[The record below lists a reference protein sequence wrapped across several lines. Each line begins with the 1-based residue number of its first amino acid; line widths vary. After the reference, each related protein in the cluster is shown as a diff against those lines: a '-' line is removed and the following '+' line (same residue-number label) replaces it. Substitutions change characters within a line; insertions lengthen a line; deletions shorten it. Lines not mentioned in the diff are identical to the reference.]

1 MAQAADF
8 QGDVNIRG
16 TLSCTTLS
24 VPAGTIENDDVA
36 ASAAISA
43 SKLQSCFNLQHSQTG
58 TVAAVAGVYLRTCRG
73 TGQIVAIEAA
83 LEETIPSG
91 DRTVTIDLQLGNA
104 GAAFATVLSAPI
116 VLDSANVLRT
126 SEVGAISSAT
136 TADND
141 RLRLV
146 ITIAGS
152 TGTNPAGLNVTVT
165 YREAP

>member
-16 TLSCTTLS
+16 TLSCATLA
-24 VPAGTIENDDVA
+24 VPSGTIENDDVA
-36 ASAAISA
+36 SNAAISA
-43 SKLQSCFNLQHSQTG
+43 SKLQGEFNLQHSQTG
-58 TVAAVAGVYLRTCRG
+58 TVAAFAGVYLRTCRG
-73 TGQIVAIEAA
+73 TGQIVAIEAS
-83 LEETIPSG
+83 LMETIPSG

-104 GAAFATVLSAPI
+104 GSAFATVLSAPI
-116 VLDSANVLRT
+116 VLDNANALRT
-126 SEVGAISSAT
+126 PEVGAISSAA

-141 RLRLV
+141 TLRLV

-152 TGTNPAGLNVTVT
+152 SGTNPAGLGVTVT